1 MESSALASALAS
13 AGFDLFR
20 DIHNHGVPRAVDNLS
35 GRTHYVDPD
44 TRRFFRA
51 RVLSSSVL
59 CSGLFFGIIESASA
73 NADHSARIFRGV
85 IFDIFGTVVSRP
97 SLENSHKTR
106 KGATAAFWREVDALN
121 PGAHYRERL
130 EKKANRIEAEAEALR
145 AIIKGL

>member
-1 MESSALASALAS
+1 MESSALASALAA
-13 AGFDLFR
+13 AGFDLYR
-20 DIHNHGVPRAVDNLS
+20 DRHSYSVPRAVDNLS

-73 NADHSARIFRGV
+73 NPDHTARIFRGV

-121 PGAHYRERL
+121 PGAHYAAVL
-130 EKKANRIEAEAEALR
+130 ASKAKRMESDAAALR
-145 AIIKGL
+145 AIVGGI